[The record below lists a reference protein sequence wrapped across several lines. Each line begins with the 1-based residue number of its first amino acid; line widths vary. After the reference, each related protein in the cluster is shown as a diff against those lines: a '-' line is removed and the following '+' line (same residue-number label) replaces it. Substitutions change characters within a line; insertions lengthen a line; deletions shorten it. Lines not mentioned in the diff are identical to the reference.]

1 MNSYEFETWHANI
14 SSFIPQKVKE
24 KEKEKGVPMN
34 IAKC

>member
-24 KEKEKGVPMN
+24 KEKGVPMN